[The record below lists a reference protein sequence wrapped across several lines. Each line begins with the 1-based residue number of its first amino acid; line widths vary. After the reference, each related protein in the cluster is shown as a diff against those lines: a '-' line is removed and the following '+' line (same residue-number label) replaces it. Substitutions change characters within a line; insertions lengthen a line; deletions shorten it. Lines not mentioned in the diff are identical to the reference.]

1 MRVRTALAILIAVNV
16 LWGAAFFGYIHR
28 STTPVMKPREETP
41 AAKPIVAASNAPA
54 PVVAATPATNPVPLA
69 APITNVAARA
79 PKSLPSADKK
89 FGWQDVTNET
99 YLDYIASLRSSG
111 CPEKHLQDIVVKDV
125 NELFDKRR
133 LEHAIRTDSQ
143 WWKAETFMG
152 ILPMQNVG
160 GANFDEERRAV
171 LAKVLGENWDDKI
184 KLASLNSS
192 AINLTGPVLGALPTD
207 TWNSVQ
213 EICQRSLDRSMAYQN
228 AKLNEGAAF
237 DNVELAKLR
246 EATRSELVKILTP
259 EQVEEF
265 LLRYSHNSSRLRQD
279 MRGIDLTPDEFR
291 RIFRAVDPFEHQ
303 MQLDYGGPEALSP
316 KQREQLEAQRDR
328 AIREALTPERYQRYL
343 ATKDPIYRQAQ
354 SLAANY
360 GLNGKAI
367 QALYELQKSFAARQ
381 LQISQ
386 NNALTPEQRA
396 QAMQALSLEHQQAI
410 ERMRTD
416 TTYTQ

>member
-1 MRVRTALAILIAVNV
+1 
-16 LWGAAFFGYIHR
+16 
-28 STTPVMKPREETP
+28 
-41 AAKPIVAASNAPA
+41 
-54 PVVAATPATNPVPLA
+54 
-69 APITNVAARA
+69 
-79 PKSLPSADKK
+79 
-89 FGWQDVTNET
+89 
-99 YLDYIASLRSSG
+99 
-111 CPEKHLQDIVVKDV
+111 
-125 NELFDKRR
+125 
-133 LEHAIRTDSQ
+133 
-143 WWKAETFMG
+143 
-152 ILPMQNVG
+152 
-160 GANFDEERRAV
+160 
-171 LAKVLGENWDDKI
+171 
-184 KLASLNSS
+184 
-192 AINLTGPVLGALPTD
+192 
-207 TWNSVQ
+207 
-213 EICQRSLDRSMAYQN
+213 
-228 AKLNEGAAF
+228 
-237 DNVELAKLR
+237 
-246 EATRSELVKILTP
+246 
-259 EQVEEF
+259 
-265 LLRYSHNSSRLRQD
+265 
-279 MRGIDLTPDEFR
+279 
-291 RIFRAVDPFEHQ
+291 